1 MDKNPFAEDDVPIEA
16 SLAALYEWLL
26 TYGYF
31 PVDSGELFNTRL
43 DHNLGW
49 AKCCA
54 ELGIMSYE
62 MDSSHRGYYLTPKVH
77 EFLKEYENGHR
88 TDKNT

>member
-1 MDKNPFAEDDVPIEA
+1 MDKNPFAEDDVPVEA

-31 PVDSGELFNTRL
+31 PVDSAKLFRTRL
-43 DHNLGW
+43 DDYLSW
-49 AKCCA
+49 AKCD
-54 ELGIMSYE
+54 ELGIIKYNF
-62 MDSSHRGYYLTPKVH
+62 DSPHRGYHLTPKVH

-88 TDKNT
+88 TDTTI